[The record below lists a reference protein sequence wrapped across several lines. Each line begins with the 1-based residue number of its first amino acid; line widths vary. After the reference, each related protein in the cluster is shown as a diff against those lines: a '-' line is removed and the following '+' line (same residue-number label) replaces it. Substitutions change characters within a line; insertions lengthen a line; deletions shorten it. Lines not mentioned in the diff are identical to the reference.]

1 MTSLIGYRNF
11 SVVCTCHVHII
22 FVNLYFST
30 AWTIRKTGTLL
41 ADVCFEV
48 QCLKSL
54 SNLVFTHLL
63 TVDESIY
70 VTYFQQKDIHTK

>member
-1 MTSLIGYRNF
+1 MRTILQ
-11 SVVCTCHVHII
+11 VVYGKSCTVLGAVL
-22 FVNLYFST
+22 FAWQQTT
-30 AWTIRKTGTLL
+30 AWVIRKTDTML

-54 SNLVFTHLL
+54 SNLVFAHLSK
-63 TVDESIY
+63 VNESIY